1 MASLL
6 TVRVAMLCEVEH
18 ALQRDPARFGKF
30 IAWCAG
36 NLALVV
42 IVVPDADRIR
52 RLDLDQVRIAV
63 DRIVLPDSASVDTG
77 MTLTAALL
85 ERASKG
91 KQS

>member
-6 TVRVAMLCEVEH
+6 TVRVAILFEVGH

-91 KQS
+91 AQP